1 MSTVLRVKPDDPSDR
16 VIATA
21 VDIIEAGGLLAYPT
35 DTVYGLGTNA
45 LNPQAVR
52 KIYAVKKRPFTQ
64 PLPVAVS
71 GRPMAAELAYV
82 TDRAHVL
89 IARFWPGALTLV
101 LKKRPR
107 TPLIV
112 TGGRVGVGVRAPN
125 HQVPLTIM
133 NVSYR
138 PLITTSANKHGGRPC
153 VTAEEVKRHFDGE
166 VDLILDG
173 GRCAMAAST
182 VLDLVRNP
190 PVLIRQ
196 GVITRNM
203 IEDVIGIV
211 DEEGS
216 GPQ

>member
-1 MSTVLRVKPDDPSDR
+1 MSTVLRVKPDDPSDH
-16 VIATA
+16 VISTA
-21 VDIIEAGGLLAYPT
+21 VAVIEAGGLLAYPT

-52 KIYAVKKRPFTQ
+52 RIFEVKKRAFTQ

-71 GRPMAAELAYV
+71 GRLMAAELAYV
-82 TDRAHVL
+82 SDRAHVL
-89 IARFWPGALTLV
+89 MARFWPGALTLV

-133 NVSYR
+133 NVSHR
-138 PLITTSANKHGGRPC
+138 PLITTSANKHGGPPC
-153 VTAEEVKRHFDGE
+153 VTAAEVRRHFDGE
-166 VDLILDG
+166 IDLILDG
-173 GRCAMAAST
+173 GRCAQAAST
-182 VLDLVRNP
+182 VLDLMRTP
-190 PVLIRQ
+190 PVLLRQ
-196 GVITRNM
+196 GAITRTL
-203 IEDVIGIV
+203 IEDAIGVV

>member
-1 MSTVLRVKPDDPSDR
+1 MSTVLRVKPDDHNDHIIS
-16 VIATA
+16 TA
-21 VDIIEAGGLLAYPT
+21 VAVIEAGGLLAYPT

-52 KIYAVKKRPFTQ
+52 KIFEVKKRSFTQ

-71 GRPMAAELAYV
+71 GRTMAAELAHV

-101 LKKRPR
+101 LKKRR
-107 TPLIV
+107 RMPLIV

-125 HQVPLTIM
+125 HPIPLTIM
-133 NVSYR
+133 KVSHR
-138 PLITTSANKHGGRPC
+138 PLITTSANKHGGPAC
-153 VTAEEVKRHFDGE
+153 VTAEEVRRQFDGE

-182 VLDLVRNP
+182 ILDLVRDP
-190 PVLIRQ
+190 PVLLRQ
-196 GVITRNM
+196 GAITRTM
-203 IEDVIGIV
+203 IEDAIGFV
-211 DEEGS
+211 DEEAS
-216 GPQ
+216 GRQ